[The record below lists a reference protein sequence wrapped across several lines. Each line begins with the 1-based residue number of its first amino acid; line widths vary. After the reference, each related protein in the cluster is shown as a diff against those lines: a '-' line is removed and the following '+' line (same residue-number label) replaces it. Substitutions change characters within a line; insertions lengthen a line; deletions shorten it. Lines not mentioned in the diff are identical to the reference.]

1 MQNEILTALGALKQ
15 RLLEPPAAGTQVFVG
30 FDGFVDTI
38 MKVVQQKHNCYND
51 YFKTIPEFASGIQNA
66 PGKSRQFELVAQQ
79 VKLGGNAPILSH
91 ALSVLG
97 ISGHC
102 AGSLGDPDIHPV
114 FAGMD
119 AGKLISLANPGDSH
133 AIEFTDGRI
142 ILSELSAFDKY
153 DWKMI
158 TGTHGID
165 KIRKAILESALV
177 AFVDWANLP
186 YASEIWEGV
195 LHDIVKPS
203 GRHDFM
209 FFFDL
214 CDPSKKTD
222 EQIDEILD
230 IIGCFS
236 GYGTVTLG
244 LNEQETI
251 RIWSAL
257 YGAGSESN
265 RHVPVPSVEHAGE
278 AVFKMIEIDRLLVHP
293 VDRTILYRANKII
306 SQKGRVVPEPK
317 VVTGGG
323 DNLNAG
329 FIYGLLN
336 QFPVDQCMLLGMV
349 ASGAYVLNG
358 ASPAMTDIRKYIDV
372 WMQELKVGH
381 PGVAS
386 SITMNNLNKN

>member
-1 MQNEILTALGALKQ
+1 MKTEILTALEELKQ
-15 RLLEPPAAGTQVFVG
+15 RLLKQPALGKQVFVG

-38 MKVVQQKHNCYND
+38 MKVVKHKHNYHND
-51 YFKTIPEFASGIQNA
+51 YFKTISEFASFIHDA

-79 VKLGGNAPILSH
+79 VKQGGNAPILAH
-91 ALSVLG
+91 ALSRLG
-97 ISGHC
+97 LTSYC
-102 AGSLGDPDIHPV
+102 AGSLGDPSIHSV

-119 AGKLISLANPGDSH
+119 ATRLISLANPGDSH

-158 TGTHGID
+158 KGTHGID
-165 KIRKAILESALV
+165 KIRKAILDSALV

-186 YASEIWEGV
+186 YASEIWDGV
-195 LHDIVKPS
+195 LHDIIKPS
-203 GRHDFM
+203 DRHDFK

-214 CDPSKKTD
+214 CDPSKKTT

-230 IIGCFS
+230 IISCFS
-236 GYGTVTLG
+236 RYGTVTLG

-257 YGAGSESN
+257 YGADGESN
-265 RHVPVPSVEHAGE
+265 RHALMPLVESAGD
-278 AVFKMIEIDRLLVHP
+278 AVFKMINIDSLLVHP
-293 VDRTILYRANKII
+293 VDRTILYRANSII
-306 SQKGRVVPEPK
+306 NQKGRLVSEPR

-336 QFPVDQCMLLGMV
+336 QFPVEKCMLMGM
-349 ASGAYVLNG
+349 ATSGAYVQNG
-358 ASPAMTDIRKYIDV
+358 ASPSVDDVRKYVDV
-372 WMQELKVGH
+372 WIHEVKGWQPKPV
-381 PGVAS
+381 VTTS
-386 SITMNNLNKN
+386 KSN